1 MPEDKA
7 LRECETQQMGR
18 LQNTLKGQQADR
30 HPFKS
35 VFSEQLPKKKTSRH
49 IIMPVVTLSINMITL
64 TVYYGDNTAFAHTF
78 THLFLE
84 PDSLSS
90 LIPEAVGMGGRDGG
104 QEWADQAHV

>member
-35 VFSEQLPKKKTSRH
+35 VFSEQLPKKKNKQAYNYASRDFKH
-49 IIMPVVTLSINMITL
+49 K
-64 TVYYGDNTAFAHTF
+64 YDNT
-78 THLFLE
+78 
-84 PDSLSS
+84 DSVLW
-90 LIPEAVGMGGRDGG
+90 R
-104 QEWADQAHV
+104 